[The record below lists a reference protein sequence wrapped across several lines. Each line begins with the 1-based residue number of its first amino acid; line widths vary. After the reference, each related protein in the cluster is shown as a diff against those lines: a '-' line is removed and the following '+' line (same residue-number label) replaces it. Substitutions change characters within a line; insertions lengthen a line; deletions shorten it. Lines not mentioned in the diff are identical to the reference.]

1 MFKRTKSRVNFTQGE
16 QIMSICAIVMAAGEG
31 KRMKSKKCKFI
42 QKTAGKPIIIW
53 VREALL
59 QAGADEQVYIVGHLQ
74 EQVRQVLGED
84 VAFVLQEKQLGTG
97 HAVMQASPFLEGRQG
112 ITLVIRGDTPLITS
126 ETLRSVMNF
135 YKEGKYAAVII
146 TADTNESTG
155 YGKIVRDKDGN
166 VAEIAIS
173 HGNSNGN
180 LNGASGGMFE
190 GNSSMYCFDTPLLV
204 SVLGRIGC
212 NNANSEYCL
221 TDAIEILIKDGRKV
235 GAYKAPF
242 EETIGVHDKFQLMQI
257 SKLLNRRICRNHMR
271 EGVSIMDP
279 DTTWIEASVKI
290 SRDAEILP
298 GTILEGSTT
307 IGEDAVIGPDTR
319 LTDTIVEDEAII
331 YNSIVAGSTIKTG
344 ACIGP
349 YSYIRTGS
357 QIGAHARIGNS
368 VEVKNAHVGE
378 YTKALH
384 LAYIGDA
391 EIGENVNFGCGS
403 VIANFD
409 GSNKNKTKIG
419 DNSFIGSNSN
429 IIAPVQIS
437 DNTYVAAGSTI
448 TDDIPAFAMAI
459 ARNRQVVKENW
470 VLNRGDAIFQ
480 KTKENKIRNK
490 S

>member
-1 MFKRTKSRVNFTQGE
+1 
-16 QIMSICAIVMAAGEG
+16 MSICAIVMAAGEG

-126 ETLRSVMNF
+126 ETLRNVMNF

-155 YGKIVRDKDGN
+155 YGKIVRDTAGN
-166 VAEIAIS
+166 VAEIVIN

-180 LNGASGGMFE
+180 SNGVFGGMFE

-242 EETIGVHDKFQLMQI
+242 EETLGVHDKFQLMQI
-257 SKLLNRRICRNHMR
+257 SKLLNRRICRNHMK
-271 EGVSIMDP
+271 EGVSILDP

-298 GTILEGSTT
+298 GTILEGTTT

-319 LTDTIVEDEAII
+319 LTDTTVEDEAII
-331 YNSIVAGSTIKTG
+331 YNSIVAGSTIRTG

-357 QIGAHARIGNS
+357 VIGAHARIGNS
-368 VEVKNAHVGE
+368 VEVKNAQVGD
-378 YTKALH
+378 YTKALN

-409 GSNKNKTKIG
+409 GNYKNKTKIG

-437 DNTYVAAGSTI
+437 ANTYVAAGSTI

-470 VLNRGDAIFQ
+470 VLNRGDSLFQ
-480 KTKENKIRNK
+480 KTKDSKIK
-490 S
+490 SKS

>member
-1 MFKRTKSRVNFTQGE
+1 MG
-16 QIMSICAIVMAAGEG
+16 ICAIVMAAGEG

-53 VREALL
+53 VREALC

-74 EQVRQVLGED
+74 EQVRHVLGED
-84 VAFVLQEKQLGTG
+84 VAFVLQEKPLGTG

-126 ETLRSVMNF
+126 ETLKNVIDF
-135 YKEGKYAAVII
+135 YNEGKYTAVII

-155 YGKIVRDKDGN
+155 YGKIVRNDKGN
-166 VAEIAIS
+166 VTGIVP
-173 HGNSNGN
+173 NNGN
-180 LNGASGGMFE
+180 NGMFE
-190 GNSSMYCFDTPLLV
+190 GNSSMYCFDTALLV

-221 TDAIEILIKDGRKV
+221 SDAVEILIKDGRKV

-242 EETIGVHDKFQLMQI
+242 EETLGVHDKYQLMQV
-257 SKLLNRRICRNHMR
+257 SKLLNRRICRNHMKD
-271 EGVSIMDP
+271 GVTIVDP

-298 GTILEGSTT
+298 NTILEGVTS
-307 IGEDAVIGPDTR
+307 IGEDAVIGPETR
-319 LTDTIVEDEAII
+319 LTDTIVADEAII
-331 YNSIVAGSTIKTG
+331 FNSIVAGSIIKTG

-349 YSYIRTGS
+349 YSYVRTGS
-357 QIGAHARIGNS
+357 IIGAHARIGNS
-368 VEVKNAHVGE
+368 VEVKNAQVGD
-378 YTKALH
+378 YTKALN

-409 GSNKNKTKIG
+409 GSTKNKTKIG
-419 DNSFIGSNSN
+419 DNAFIGSNSN
-429 IIAPVQIS
+429 LIAPVQIS
-437 DNTYVAAGSTI
+437 ENTYVAAGSTI
-448 TDDIPAFAMAI
+448 TDDIPSFAMAI

-470 VLNRGDAIFQ
+470 VLNRGRQ
-480 KTKENKIRNK
+480 VV
-490 S
+490 